1 MTDAPPAVS
10 PDAALDP
17 AREPGQADYQR
28 AVDAYVVG
36 DFDGALTGFAA
47 ALAAQPT
54 LAAAAYG
61 AAMIW
66 MTLGQVDAA
75 WASIEQAIAI
85 APDEPA
91 WWSARARI
99 ALGLGDGARAL
110 AAIDDAD
117 ARGGEPIELHGLR
130 GTALAQL
137 GRLPEARAAY
147 AEARALGPD
156 RYETHF
162 NCALG
167 AELAGDL
174 DGAIAG
180 YGATLAV
187 DPTVQAAWANL
198 TRILTA
204 LGRRAELAE
213 VYARWHAQVPDD
225 PAVAHLLA
233 SARGDN
239 PPAAPAAYL
248 TQLFDHA
255 AAGYDHLMVAQ
266 LDYRAPALIGAALDG
281 VGVTRVGVALDLGC
295 GTGLCG
301 AVVGPRAARLVGVDL
316 SAQMTA
322 IAATTGR
329 YDALEVGDALAHL
342 ATAAPYDLIVA
353 ADVLV
358 YLGDLAPVAAAV
370 RRALAPGGHWAFTV
384 EDGGEA
390 GYALGPVGRYAHHR
404 AYVAEVLA
412 AAGLTA
418 IVDTPGVLRREGDA
432 EVAGRVWVARAG

>member
-1 MTDAPPAVS
+1 
-10 PDAALDP
+10 
-17 AREPGQADYQR
+17 
-28 AVDAYVVG
+28 
-36 DFDGALTGFAA
+36 
-47 ALAAQPT
+47 
-54 LAAAAYG
+54 
-61 AAMIW
+61 
-66 MTLGQVDAA
+66 
-75 WASIEQAIAI
+75 
-85 APDEPA
+85 
-91 WWSARARI
+91 
-99 ALGLGDGARAL
+99 
-110 AAIDDAD
+110 
-117 ARGGEPIELHGLR
+117 
-130 GTALAQL
+130 
-137 GRLPEARAAY
+137 
-147 AEARALGPD
+147 
-156 RYETHF
+156 
-162 NCALG
+162 
-167 AELAGDL
+167 
-174 DGAIAG
+174 
-180 YGATLAV
+180 
-187 DPTVQAAWANL
+187 
-198 TRILTA
+198 LTA

-432 EVAGRVWVARAG
+432 EGRRAGVGGAGWVSRRPVCYTPGGATGSPSPPRGLAQRRRAGRRRPRPSICVRPRSTIRRLGASPPPPS